1 MTSELRTDRSFTPEQ
16 VSDII
21 DTATRLQQLADGET
35 GELTMGQL
43 GEIAREL
50 GIDDANLVEAVKTGE
65 SGAKASRKVAKR
77 RARWFRNLGRFTVI
91 LSALVLI
98 DLVTGGRLSW
108 WIFPAIAFGMA
119 LGLQAMSA
127 FGRRDRN

>member
-1 MTSELRTDRSFTPEQ
+1 MTSERRTDRSFTPEQ

-21 DTATRLQQLADGET
+21 DTATRLQHLADGET

-43 GEIAREL
+43 SEIAREL

-65 SGAKASRKVAKR
+65 RSAKASRKVAKR

-91 LSALVLI
+91 LSGLVLI
-98 DLVTGGRLSW
+98 DLVTGGGLTW
-108 WIFPAIAFGMA
+108 WFYPAIGFGMA